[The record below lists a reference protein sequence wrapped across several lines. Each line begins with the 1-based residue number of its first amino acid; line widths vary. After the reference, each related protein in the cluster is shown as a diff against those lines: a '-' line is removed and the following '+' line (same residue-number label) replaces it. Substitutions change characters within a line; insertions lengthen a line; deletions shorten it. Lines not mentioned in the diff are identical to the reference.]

1 MIGWVPRELFY
12 AAAVP
17 ALVSALTMFSLRWFM
32 KPQQSSPAAK
42 SEVLAH

>member
-1 MIGWVPRELFY
+1 VARELFY

-17 ALVSALTMFSLRWFM
+17 ALVSALTMISLRWVM
-32 KPQQSSPAAK
+32 KPGQTSPAAK